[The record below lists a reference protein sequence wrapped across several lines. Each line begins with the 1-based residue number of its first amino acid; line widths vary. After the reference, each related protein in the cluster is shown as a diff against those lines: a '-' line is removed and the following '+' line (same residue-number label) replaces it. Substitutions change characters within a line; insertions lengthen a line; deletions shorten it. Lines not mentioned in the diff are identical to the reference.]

1 MRSTHVCHVSTLIH
15 RNSTLSITAYIKGA
29 YLPKFKN
36 LLLQNLMDTPPS
48 PPWEVLVLVAHYLDP
63 KTLAIA
69 SCVSSSWLSSMSSD
83 HLWIPFLTSHFPS
96 LSNLPS
102 SSSDAI
108 SCRRLFGVAH
118 SAAKRRRKN
127 PEKPKLSLADLV
139 FAVSISA
146 ADDSGGGGITV
157 MKPGESLV
165 TDPPGVFCFDVGF
178 GSNGGLAVEEGVKE
192 VKITWNV
199 ILKGWREVFTMMD
212 CKGKIC
218 FKAGGEGCF
227 SIGLPAPGCCSSSVA
242 SAVVADMNLGM
253 IRCDEKRSNGKV
265 KVEVNKV
272 SVGILSVVGWRYIGV
287 EHGLRYLQHFLLT

>member
-1 MRSTHVCHVSTLIH
+1 
-15 RNSTLSITAYIKGA
+15 
-29 YLPKFKN
+29 
-36 LLLQNLMDTPPS
+36 MDIPPP

-83 HLWIPFLTSHFPS
+83 HLWIPFLTANFPS

-102 SSSDAI
+102 SSSAADAV
-108 SCRRLFGVAH
+108 SCRRLFGIGH

-127 PEKPKLSLADLV
+127 LPKPKLSLADLV

-146 ADDSGGGGITV
+146 VDDSGVVAMT
-157 MKPGESLV
+157 KPGESLV

-178 GSNGGLAVEEGVKE
+178 GSYSGLAVEEGAKE

-212 CKGKIC
+212 IKGKIY
-218 FKAGGEGCF
+218 FKDGGEGCF
-227 SIGLPAPGCCSSSVA
+227 SIGLPAPGCCSSAVA

-253 IRCDEKRSNGKV
+253 IRCRERRSNGKV
-265 KVEVNKV
+265 KVNKV
-272 SVGILSVVGWRYIGV
+272 SVGILSVVDWRYIGV
-287 EHGLRYLQHFLLT
+287 EDGLRTATFMSEDPWAPTVTA